1 MCSGVHH
8 TIQGDHAIVKP
19 PNELEV
25 AMTIAHI
32 FQTQPADKKDL
43 AKPVAQAAAGMPPC
57 RSYIKSIG
65 DLVASYAGGE
75 SFQLL
80 RCLDFMC
87 CSVALMQK
95 DDTNAGLWWWWKK
108 GLDWGRWKDTTE
120 LWHVV

>member
-32 FQTQPADKKDL
+32 FQMQPADKKDL

-57 RSYIKSIG
+57 RNYIMSIG
-65 DLVASYAGGE
+65 DFVASYAGGE

-80 RCLDFMC
+80 RYLDFMC

-108 GLDWGRWKDTTE
+108 GLDWRRWKDTTE